1 MYVLR
6 RFLPHFLIFL
16 VVCIFSSV
24 VVIPEKTAIV
34 SSGMAVGREII
45 IDAGH
50 GGFDGGAQAA
60 DGTLEKNINL
70 SISLKLKEFLE
81 LGGFNVIM
89 TREVDSGTE
98 MDSEQSI
105 GKRKV
110 SDMKERLKIINSNPD
125 AIFVSIHLN
134 KFTTSSAKGTQVFY
148 SQNNEKSKELAQSI
162 QSVVINQLQQDNSR
176 VIKKGDKSIYL
187 LKNAKIP
194 AVIVEC
200 GFLSNEQELSL
211 LKQEDYQKKIA
222 FCVYCGILDYYKA

>member
-1 MYVLR
+1 MYVLK
-6 RFLPHFLIFL
+6 RFLPQFLIFL
-16 VVCIFSSV
+16 VVCVVSSMA
-24 VVIPEKTAIV
+24 VIPEKAAIV
-34 SSGMAVGREII
+34 SSGMAVEREII

-50 GGFDGGAQAA
+50 GGFDGGAQAS
-60 DGTLEKNINL
+60 DGTLEKDINL
-70 SISLKLKEFLE
+70 SIALKLKEFLE
-81 LGGFNVIM
+81 LGGFNVVM
-89 TREVDSGTE
+89 TREVDSGIE
-98 MDSEQSI
+98 KDSEQSI

-148 SQNNEKSKELAQSI
+148 SPNNEKSKELAQSI
-162 QSVVINQLQQDNSR
+162 QSTVINHLQQENSR

-200 GFLSNEQELSL
+200 GFLSNQQELSL
-211 LKQEDYQKKIA
+211 LKQEDYQKQIA
-222 FCVYCGILDYYKA
+222 FCVYCGILDYYNG